1 LDSLKQFTRRNLFVA
16 ASAAPLIAIAATGQ
30 ETPVAAGTASSADDL
45 KTARD
50 LMAAHAALL
59 AKVEVPIATEPAF
72 SFKA

>member
-1 LDSLKQFTRRNLFVA
+1 LKQFTRRNLFIA
-16 ASAAPLIAIAATGQ
+16 AGAAPLIAVA
-30 ETPVAAGTASSADDL
+30 VAAQENPPTTVSREDDL

-50 LMAAHAALL
+50 LMAGNAALL